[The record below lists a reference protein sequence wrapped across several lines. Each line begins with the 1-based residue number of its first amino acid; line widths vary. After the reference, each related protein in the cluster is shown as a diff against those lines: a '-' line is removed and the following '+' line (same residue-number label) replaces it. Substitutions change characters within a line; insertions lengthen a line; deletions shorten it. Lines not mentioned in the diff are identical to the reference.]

1 MDVSKVRR
9 IISEMKQKD
18 FDFDEKG
25 LEDSAEPKSVATDE
39 QIAKAEKNM
48 GIKYPET
55 YKTFLKEYANG
66 EIVLFGIEPMISQGL
81 ERSEC
86 YCNERNSARILNFKD
101 IRTEKKTYIFPE
113 KRYTTLGNLIAF
125 TYYDGDQQSNSHWAF
140 ICDKEY
146 PDNDYPVGYVSDN
159 TENVICV
166 LKNFETWLDVFWQG
180 NRNGRGYYDNVL
192 MLLYPDYED
201 RMNLIDNL
209 ISPEDYA
216 LYEKL
221 RKKYDSTFRKYG
233 ID

>member
-9 IISEMKQKD
+9 IIAEMKAKE

-81 ERSEC
+81 EESEC
-86 YCNERNSARILNFKD
+86 YCNERNSARILH
-101 IRTEKKTYIFPE
+101 IEPEKGSYIFPE
-113 KRYTTLGNLIAF
+113 KRYISPEKMIAF

-146 PDNDYPVGYVSDN
+146 SDNDYPVGYITQE
-159 TENVICV
+159 TENIICV

-180 NRNGRGYYDNVL
+180 NKNGRGNYDTVL
-192 MLLYPDYED
+192 MILYPEYDDRREVIDDLICPDDY
-201 RMNLIDNL
+201 
-209 ISPEDYA
+209 P

>member
-81 ERSEC
+81 EESEC
-86 YCNERNSARILNFKD
+86 YCNERNSARILH
-101 IRTEKKTYIFPE
+101 IEPEKGSYIFPE
-113 KRYTTLGNLIAF
+113 KRYISPEKMIAF

-146 PDNDYPVGYVSDN
+146 SDNDYPVGYITQE
-159 TENVICV
+159 TENIICV

-180 NRNGRGYYDNVL
+180 NRNGRGNYDNVL
-192 MLLYPDYED
+192 MILYPEYDD
-201 RMNLIDNL
+201 RRELIDDL
-209 ISPEDYA
+209 ISPEDYP

>member
-1 MDVSKVRR
+1 MDVSKIRR
-9 IISEMKQKD
+9 IISEMKQKE

-81 ERSEC
+81 EESEC
-86 YCNERNSARILNFKD
+86 YCNERNSARILH
-101 IRTEKKTYIFPE
+101 IEPEKGSYIFPE
-113 KRYTTLGNLIAF
+113 KRYISPEKMIAF

-146 PDNDYPVGYVSDN
+146 SDNDYPVGYITQE
-159 TENVICV
+159 TENIICV

-180 NRNGRGYYDNVL
+180 NKNGRGYYDNVL
-192 MLLYPDYED
+192 MILYPEYDD
-201 RMNLIDNL
+201 RRELIDDL
-209 ISPEDYA
+209 ISPEDYP

>member
-81 ERSEC
+81 EESEC
-86 YCNERNSARILNFKD
+86 YCNERNSARILH
-101 IRTEKKTYIFPE
+101 IEPEKGSYIFPE
-113 KRYTTLGNLIAF
+113 KRYISPEKMIAF

-146 PDNDYPVGYVSDN
+146 SDNDYPVGYITQE
-159 TENVICV
+159 TENIICV

-180 NRNGRGYYDNVL
+180 NKNGRGYYDNVL
-192 MLLYPDYED
+192 MILYPEYDD
-201 RMNLIDNL
+201 RRELIDDL
-209 ISPEDYA
+209 ISPEDYP

>member
-9 IISEMKQKD
+9 IIAEMKAKE

-81 ERSEC
+81 EESEC
-86 YCNERNSARILNFKD
+86 YCNERNSARILH
-101 IRTEKKTYIFPE
+101 IEPEKGSYIFPE
-113 KRYTTLGNLIAF
+113 KRYISPEKMIAF

-146 PDNDYPVGYVSDN
+146 SDNDYPVGYITQE
-159 TENVICV
+159 TENIICV

-180 NRNGRGYYDNVL
+180 NRNGRGNYDNVL
-192 MLLYPDYED
+192 MLLYPEYDD
-201 RMNLIDNL
+201 RRELIDDL
-209 ISPEDYA
+209 ISPEDYP

>member
-81 ERSEC
+81 EESEC
-86 YCNERNSARILNFKD
+86 YCNERNSARILH
-101 IRTEKKTYIFPE
+101 IEPEKGSYIFPE
-113 KRYTTLGNLIAF
+113 KRYISPEKMIAF
-125 TYYDGDQQSNSHWAF
+125 TYYDGYQQSNSHWAF

-180 NRNGRGYYDNVL
+180 NRNGRGMYSNVI
-192 MLLYPDYED
+192 MLLYPEYED
-201 RMNLIDNL
+201 RMELVDDL
-209 ISPEDYA
+209 ISPEAYPF
-216 LYEKL
+216 YEKL
-221 RKKYDSTFRKYG
+221 RKKYDCNFKKYG
-233 ID
+233 LD

>member
-1 MDVSKVRR
+1 MDVSKIRR
-9 IISEMKQKD
+9 IISEMKQKE

-55 YKTFLKEYANG
+55 YKTFLKEYSNG

-81 ERSEC
+81 EESEC
-86 YCNERNSARILNFKD
+86 YCNERNSARILH
-101 IRTEKKTYIFPE
+101 IEPEKGSYIFPE
-113 KRYTTLGNLIAF
+113 KRYISPEKMIAF

-180 NRNGRGYYDNVL
+180 NKNGRGYYDNVL
-192 MLLYPDYED
+192 MILYPEYDD
-201 RMNLIDNL
+201 RRELIDDL
-209 ISPEDYA
+209 ISPEDYP

>member
-1 MDVSKVRR
+1 MDVSKIRR
-9 IISEMKQKD
+9 IISEMKQKE

-81 ERSEC
+81 EESEC
-86 YCNERNSARILNFKD
+86 YCNERNSARILH
-101 IRTEKKTYIFPE
+101 IEPEKGSYIFPE
-113 KRYTTLGNLIAF
+113 KRYISPEKMIAF

-146 PDNDYPVGYVSDN
+146 SDNDYPVGYITQE
-159 TENVICV
+159 TENIICV

-180 NRNGRGYYDNVL
+180 NKNGRGNYDNVL
-192 MLLYPDYED
+192 MILYPEYDD
-201 RMNLIDNL
+201 RRELIDDL
-209 ISPEDYA
+209 ISPEDYP

>member
-1 MDVSKVRR
+1 MDVSNVRR

-81 ERSEC
+81 EESEC
-86 YCNERNSARILNFKD
+86 YCNERNSARILH
-101 IRTEKKTYIFPE
+101 IEPEKGSYIFPE
-113 KRYTTLGNLIAF
+113 KRYISPEKMIAF

-146 PDNDYPVGYVSDN
+146 SDNDYPVGYITQE
-159 TENVICV
+159 TENISCV
-166 LKNFETWLDVFWQG
+166 LKNFETWLDGF
-180 NRNGRGYYDNVL
+180 
-192 MLLYPDYED
+192 
-201 RMNLIDNL
+201 
-209 ISPEDYA
+209 
-216 LYEKL
+216 
-221 RKKYDSTFRKYG
+221 
-233 ID
+233 

>member
-9 IISEMKQKD
+9 IIAEMKAKE

-55 YKTFLKEYANG
+55 YKTFLKEYSNG

-86 YCNERNSARILNFKD
+86 YCNERNSARILH
-101 IRTEKKTYIFPE
+101 IEPEKGSYIFPE
-113 KRYTTLGNLIAF
+113 KRYIYPEKMIAF

-146 PDNDYPVGYVSDN
+146 SDNDYPVGYITQE
-159 TENVICV
+159 TENIICV

-180 NRNGRGYYDNVL
+180 NKNGRGYYDNVL

>member
-9 IISEMKQKD
+9 IIAEMKAKE

-81 ERSEC
+81 EESEC
-86 YCNERNSARILNFKD
+86 YCNERNSARILH
-101 IRTEKKTYIFPE
+101 IEPEKGSYIFPE
-113 KRYTTLGNLIAF
+113 KRYISPEKMIAF

-146 PDNDYPVGYVSDN
+146 SDNDYPVGYITQE
-159 TENVICV
+159 TENIICV

-180 NRNGRGYYDNVL
+180 NKNGRGNYDNVL
-192 MLLYPDYED
+192 MILYPEYDD
-201 RMNLIDNL
+201 RRELIDDL
-209 ISPEDYA
+209 ISPEDYP

>member
-9 IISEMKQKD
+9 IIAEMKAKE

-81 ERSEC
+81 EESEC
-86 YCNERNSARILNFKD
+86 YCNERNSARILH
-101 IRTEKKTYIFPE
+101 IEPEKGSYIFPE
-113 KRYTTLGNLIAF
+113 KRYISPEKMIAF

-146 PDNDYPVGYVSDN
+146 SDNDYPVGYITQE
-159 TENVICV
+159 TENIICV

-180 NRNGRGYYDNVL
+180 NKNGRGYYDNVL
-192 MLLYPDYED
+192 MLLYPEYDD
-201 RMNLIDNL
+201 RRELIDDL
-209 ISPEDYA
+209 ISPEDYP

>member
-81 ERSEC
+81 EESEC
-86 YCNERNSARILNFKD
+86 YCNERNSARILH
-101 IRTEKKTYIFPE
+101 IEPEKGSYIFPE
-113 KRYTTLGNLIAF
+113 KRYISPEKMIAF

-146 PDNDYPVGYVSDN
+146 SDNDYPVGYITQE
-159 TENVICV
+159 TENIICV

-180 NRNGRGYYDNVL
+180 NKNGRGNYDNVL
-192 MLLYPDYED
+192 MILYPEYDD
-201 RMNLIDNL
+201 RRELIDDL
-209 ISPEDYA
+209 ISPEDYP

>member
-9 IISEMKQKD
+9 IIAEMKAKE

-81 ERSEC
+81 EESEC
-86 YCNERNSARILNFKD
+86 YCNERNSARILH
-101 IRTEKKTYIFPE
+101 IEPEKGSYIFPE
-113 KRYTTLGNLIAF
+113 KRYISPEKMIAF

-146 PDNDYPVGYVSDN
+146 SDNDYPVGYITQE
-159 TENVICV
+159 TENIICV

-180 NRNGRGYYDNVL
+180 NRNGRGNYDNVL
-192 MLLYPDYED
+192 MILYPEYDD
-201 RMNLIDNL
+201 RRELIDDL
-209 ISPEDYA
+209 ISPEDYP

>member
-9 IISEMKQKD
+9 IIAEMKAKE

-55 YKTFLKEYANG
+55 YKTFLKEYSNG

-81 ERSEC
+81 EESEC
-86 YCNERNSARILNFKD
+86 YCNERNSARILH
-101 IRTEKKTYIFPE
+101 IEPEKGSYIFPE
-113 KRYTTLGNLIAF
+113 KRYISPEKMIAF

-146 PDNDYPVGYVSDN
+146 SDNDYPVGYITQE
-159 TENVICV
+159 TENIICV

-180 NRNGRGYYDNVL
+180 NKNGRGNYDNVL
-192 MLLYPDYED
+192 MILYPEYDD
-201 RMNLIDNL
+201 RRELIDDL
-209 ISPEDYA
+209 ISPEDYP

>member
-9 IISEMKQKD
+9 IIAEMKAKE

-81 ERSEC
+81 EESEC
-86 YCNERNSARILNFKD
+86 YCNERNSARILH
-101 IRTEKKTYIFPE
+101 IEPEKGSYIFPE
-113 KRYTTLGNLIAF
+113 KRYIYPEKMIAF

-146 PDNDYPVGYVSDN
+146 SDNDYPVGYITQE
-159 TENVICV
+159 TENIICV

-180 NRNGRGYYDNVL
+180 NKNGRGYYDNVL
-192 MLLYPDYED
+192 MILYPEYDD
-201 RMNLIDNL
+201 RRELIDDL
-209 ISPEDYA
+209 ISPEDYP

>member
-81 ERSEC
+81 EESEC
-86 YCNERNSARILNFKD
+86 YCNERNSARILH
-101 IRTEKKTYIFPE
+101 IEPEKGSYIFPE
-113 KRYTTLGNLIAF
+113 KRYISPEKMIAF

-146 PDNDYPVGYVSDN
+146 SDNDYPVGYITQE
-159 TENVICV
+159 TENIICV

-180 NRNGRGYYDNVL
+180 NKNGRGNYDNVL
-192 MLLYPDYED
+192 MLLYPEYDD
-201 RMNLIDNL
+201 RRELIDDL
-209 ISPEDYA
+209 ISPEDYP